1 MKILVT
7 GGTGFIG
14 HALAMQLLDGG
25 HDVHVIGRSAS
36 PSKEKCFQGIAYHQ
50 GNLAEGSIPKEPL
63 SGTELVFH
71 VAAKAGVGVSYGDY
85 YSANYLG
92 TTNLIE
98 ACHAHGVPRLI
109 HTSTPSVVFSGESIR
124 GGDESMPYL
133 SSRLSPY
140 AHSKA
145 LAEKA
150 VLEAHSPGRFQ
161 TMALRPH
168 LVWGEGDRHLLPRV
182 IQRHRAKKLKI
193 VGSGENQVDLT
204 HIDNVC
210 HAHACGMN
218 ALLESDEAG
227 GKAYFIGQEEPV
239 RLWPWLN
246 QLFGKLGLPPL
257 ERRIPFPVTYF
268 AGLFLEKAW
277 GLAKP
282 GADPPMTRF
291 VACQLAHDHWFSSRA
306 AKNEIGYRPLRSMDD
321 CLEKSLPWL
330 RSL

>member
-1 MKILVT
+1 
-7 GGTGFIG
+7 
-14 HALAMQLLDGG
+14 
-25 HDVHVIGRSAS
+25 
-36 PSKEKCFQGIAYHQ
+36 
-50 GNLAEGSIPKEPL
+50 
-63 SGTELVFH
+63 
-71 VAAKAGVGVSYGDY
+71 
-85 YSANYLG
+85 
-92 TTNLIE
+92 
-98 ACHAHGVPRLI
+98 
-109 HTSTPSVVFSGESIR
+109 
-124 GGDESMPYL
+124 
-133 SSRLSPY
+133 
-140 AHSKA
+140 
-145 LAEKA
+145 
-150 VLEAHSPGRFQ
+150 
-161 TMALRPH
+161 MALRPH

-193 VGSGENQVDLT
+193 VGAGENQVDLT

-257 ERRIPFPVTYF
+257 ERRIPFPVAYF

-277 GLAKP
+277 GLAQP
-282 GADPPMTRF
+282 GGDPPMTRF
-291 VACQLAHDHWFSSRA
+291 VACQLAHDHWFSSQA